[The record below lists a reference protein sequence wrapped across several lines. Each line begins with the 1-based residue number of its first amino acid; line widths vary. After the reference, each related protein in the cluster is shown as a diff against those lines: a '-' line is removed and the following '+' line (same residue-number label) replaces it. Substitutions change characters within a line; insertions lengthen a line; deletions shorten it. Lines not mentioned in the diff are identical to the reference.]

1 MTNDMTT
8 QDKPNALAVMAEVV
22 ADGMARAK
30 LCESGVKDLNA
41 SSEKRGALSH
51 LAGRDRMAGLVQG
64 LLTPCSEY
72 QGVDPNGNP
81 MTGRM
86 WLTAQITRLLA
97 NPLYKRNDAE
107 MGLAFDVLEGL
118 LGDHPMHAVQ
128 DALWWWVSGR
138 NPRSG
143 WFPDAGEI
151 ERQVIENMKAVKEAQ
166 SKIGLFDWALRESG
180 LESVA
185 KQIAGGDYPSLA
197 DFDALLAERS
207 IDLDIADPQR
217 GNTFV
222 MARHVAWL
230 AKNMRDAILANGGD
244 VAPAPKTP
252 LADLPPL
259 DVDKEVDRLEK
270 RCGEIQREHKRKHGW
285 KGVSQAGAAKAF
297 MDKAGGVQK

>member
-1 MTNDMTT
+1 M
-8 QDKPNALAVMAEVV
+8 
-22 ADGMARAK
+22 
-30 LCESGVKDLNA
+30 
-41 SSEKRGALSH
+41 
-51 LAGRDRMAGLVQG
+51 VQG

-118 LGDHPMHAVQ
+118 LGDYPMHAVQ

-185 KQIAGGDYPSLA
+185 KQIAGGDYPSLV

-230 AKNMRDAILANGGD
+230 AKNMRDAIIANGGD

-252 LADLPPL
+252 LAGLPPL
-259 DVDKEVDRLEK
+259 DVDKEVDRLEG
-270 RCGEIQREHKRKHGW
+270 RCKEIQREHKRKHGW